1 MWSGQVCVPDVGN
14 LPVHISYTGGM
25 GDLAAMLS
33 NQPIDVKGTVRGT
46 IQVQCFHSVVCR

>member
-1 MWSGQVCVPDVGN
+1 MPDVGN

-46 IQVQCFHSVVCR
+46 IKIVVLSRCVSLILL